1 MGKSAK
7 FYKRPSKKEKEG
19 IAIKKIVEPVISK
32 RGPSKPKVNVPAAMV
47 QDIRK
52 PAAAKKSEEDME
64 VDEVKPKLAEKE
76 EQKPEKEQE
85 IPDYVDLFSGKK
97 TYKKIPLKRK

>member
-19 IAIKKIVEPVISK
+19 LAIKKVVEPVISK
-32 RGPSKPKVNVPAAMV
+32 KKKNTINVPAAMV
-47 QDIRK
+47 QDKAKPKKIVVLEEETMELDEVITK
-52 PAAAKKSEEDME
+52 PA
-64 VDEVKPKLAEKE
+64 PK

-85 IPDYVDLFSGKK
+85 LPDYVDLFSGKK
-97 TYKKIPLKRK
+97 TYKRIPAKRK

>member
-19 IAIKKIVEPVISK
+19 LAIKKIVEPVITK
-32 RGPSKPKVNVPAAMV
+32 RGPSKPKINVPAAMV

-52 PAAAKKSEEDME
+52 PAVKKSEEDME

>member
-19 IAIKKIVEPVISK
+19 LAIKKVVEPVISK
-32 RGPSKPKVNVPAAMV
+32 KKKNTINVPAAMV
-47 QDIRK
+47 QDKAK
-52 PAAAKKSEEDME
+52 PKKIVIEEETME
-64 VDEVKPKLAEKE
+64 LDEVITKPIVK

-85 IPDYVDLFSGKK
+85 LPDYVDLFSGKK
-97 TYKKIPLKRK
+97 TYKKIPVKRK